1 MLSLSSIPPE
11 LLNSIQR
18 WIDPNEEEL
27 QAGLRLLTPVSFPE
41 QTIIVAAGSPADK
54 MYFYRSGYSRH
65 IYQNPETKERH
76 TMWFSF
82 PGDWVTDISGYY
94 PGGLALT
101 QIESLTPVHTL
112 CMLRSDMEKLYETHS
127 IWERFGRKITEFFY
141 LLQVQYSWSFRF
153 QSVGER
159 YDNLMFQ
166 HPELFNI
173 APLKEI
179 ASFLGMTPETLSRL
193 RRAKLPREK

>member
-1 MLSLSSIPPE
+1 MLTLSTAPKE
-11 LLNSIQR
+11 LLENVRR
-18 WIDPNEEEL
+18 WIDPSNEEL
-27 QAGLRLLTPVSFPE
+27 QAALDILVPISFPE
-41 QTIIVAAGSPADK
+41 KSVIITAGSPADK
-54 MYFYRSGYSRH
+54 IYFYQSGYSRH
-65 IYQNPETKERH
+65 IYQDPQTSIRH

-101 QIESLTPVHTL
+101 QIESLSRVETF
-112 CMLRSDMEKLYETHS
+112 CMLRTDMEKLFENFP
-127 IWERFGRKITEFFY
+127 IWERFGRRITEFFY

-159 YDNLMFQ
+159 YENLMFQ

-193 RRAKLPREK
+193 RREGIDR